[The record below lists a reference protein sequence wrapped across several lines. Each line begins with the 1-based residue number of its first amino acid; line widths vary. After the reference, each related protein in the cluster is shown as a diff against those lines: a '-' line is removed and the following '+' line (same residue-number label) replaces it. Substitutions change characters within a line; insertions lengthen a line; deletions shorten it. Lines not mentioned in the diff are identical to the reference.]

1 MWVWMQAYVKIQ
13 ELTYGDTLFV
23 PKLRTAPAVLMNPVF
38 GQHKFLEIPNI
49 TVHYVTRGC
58 EDKRRP
64 LLLLL
69 HGVLDFWFVWDRQIP
84 ELSKEFCV
92 VAPDMRGYGKTSK
105 PPDSADYMMTNLVED
120 VKNMILNLNPRKERK
135 VVLVGHGWG
144 GMTAFCFTTL
154 HEDLQLIDKMVII
167 NGMHPK
173 AFGKQL
179 RKSLVQKMMAW
190 YFIPFQKPVVPEKY
204 LIMHDFEFLSQIH
217 GTTFSPEEEYA
228 AKYTF
233 SKPGALTA
241 ALNYYRAF
249 NNDSEQLEKFIYRTS
264 NVSTLILWGENDAFL
279 SAKVAKYNRKWL
291 ASSTVVYY
299 PEKGHWLLKQCSVQ
313 VNARIRDFVKDG
325 SLDKSAVY
333 QTKGA
338 TCTELMK
345 VSSKKEVFR
354 GFPGVPKN
362 ASVPSLYK

>member
-1 MWVWMQAYVKIQ
+1 
-13 ELTYGDTLFV
+13 
-23 PKLRTAPAVLMNPVF
+23 
-38 GQHKFLEIPNI
+38 
-49 TVHYVTRGC
+49 
-58 EDKRRP
+58 
-64 LLLLL
+64 
-69 HGVLDFWFVWDRQIP
+69 
-84 ELSKEFCV
+84 
-92 VAPDMRGYGKTSK
+92 
-105 PPDSADYMMTNLVED
+105 
-120 VKNMILNLNPRKERK
+120 
-135 VVLVGHGWG
+135 
-144 GMTAFCFTTL
+144 
-154 HEDLQLIDKMVII
+154 
-167 NGMHPK
+167 
-173 AFGKQL
+173 
-179 RKSLVQKMMAW
+179 
-190 YFIPFQKPVVPEKY
+190 
-204 LIMHDFEFLSQIH
+204 MHDFEFLSQIH